1 MAYIEIVEDQET
13 FELEI
18 GDSRLKLRRFNAEEH
33 KQIEKRHTKKEKNLR
48 SGQWIRDTDDY
59 AVNEDVLDYII
70 LGWEG
75 IKSPVTGEDVP
86 CTKEMKQKLPGSV
99 KLRILDACDADSI
112 SSEKKKE

>member
-1 MAYIEIVEDQET
+1 MTYIEIVEDQET
-13 FELEI
+13 FELGI
-18 GDSRLKLRRFNAEEH
+18 GDSKLNLRRFNAEVH

-48 SGQWIRDTDDY
+48 TGQWIRDTDDY
-59 AVNEDVLDYII
+59 LVNEDILDYII

-86 CTKEMKQKLPGSV
+86 CNKETKQKLPGSV

-112 SSEKKKE
+112 TTEKKTN